1 MITNVNRLAFRDI
14 SKYLK
19 TISRNNRPII
29 DNSGDVWVVTPRLLN
44 CKEQRRLNRVLGL
57 NKVNYYG
64 NKNGLLNK

>member
-44 CKEQRRLNRVLGL
+44 CKE
-57 NKVNYYG
+57 KED
-64 NKNGLLNK
+64 